1 MFINLLY
8 IYYIINVIQYKVIIN
23 LAFYLLIIII
33 FILGLR
39 VNTIITF
46 EIHLS
51 LLLINLFLSF
61 IFSIENIFH
70 KDLEEGSL
78 DLYFL
83 MNLPLE
89 ILIFFKFIIHWL
101 IYAFPFLCIIP
112 FLGILMNIKNNDYI
126 YFNLFF
132 NTFYLNSL
140 GFIMSSFILGLKQRI
155 FILYLIIFPFFTPC
169 IIFTN
174 IKIEIYIII
183 ILLILLSII
192 TPIMTSHILKNLF
205 K

>member
-1 MFINLLY
+1 
-8 IYYIINVIQYKVIIN
+8 
-23 LAFYLLIIII
+23 
-33 FILGLR
+33 
-39 VNTIITF
+39 
-46 EIHLS
+46 
-51 LLLINLFLSF
+51 
-61 IFSIENIFH
+61 
-70 KDLEEGSL
+70 
-78 DLYFL
+78 
-83 MNLPLE
+83 
-89 ILIFFKFIIHWL
+89 
-101 IYAFPFLCIIP
+101 
-112 FLGILMNIKNNDYI
+112 MNIKNNDYI

>member
-89 ILIFFKFIIHWL
+89 ILIFFKFIIHL
-101 IYAFPFLCIIP
+101 
-112 FLGILMNIKNNDYI
+112 
-126 YFNLFF
+126 LFMHSH
-132 NTFYLNSL
+132 FYV
-140 GFIMSSFILGLKQRI
+140 
-155 FILYLIIFPFFTPC
+155 
-169 IIFTN
+169 
-174 IKIEIYIII
+174 
-183 ILLILLSII
+183 
-192 TPIMTSHILKNLF
+192 
-205 K
+205 